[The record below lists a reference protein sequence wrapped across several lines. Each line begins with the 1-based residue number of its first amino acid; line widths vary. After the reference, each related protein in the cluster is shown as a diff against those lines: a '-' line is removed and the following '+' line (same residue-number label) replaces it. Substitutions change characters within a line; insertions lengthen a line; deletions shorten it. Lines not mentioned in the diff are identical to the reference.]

1 MSLHRR
7 RPDGFTLIE
16 LLICLAITGIA
27 VSVIFNVLSGP
38 APDPKAACLAQG
50 GTWSEG
56 YTGYRPPYL
65 CTYR

>member
-27 VSVIFNVLSGP
+27 VSVIFNVLSGQ

-56 YTGYRPPYL
+56 YTGYRPSYL

>member
-1 MSLHRR
+1 MPLHPR

-16 LLICLAITGIA
+16 LLICLAITGILVA
-27 VSVIFNVLSGP
+27 VSFNLLSGRP
-38 APDPKAACLAQG
+38 TDPKAECLAKG

-56 YTGYRPPYL
+56 YTGYRPSYL